1 MAFYYVKSGGTA
13 TGDAGRSATAR
24 TGSFAAMGTSAYYPS
39 IKAIFADQATTG
51 NTAIDGDTILVS
63 DLHSETYAGVNLS
76 LGSVSNYLIPSII
89 SVSDGDVST
98 YSKGAIV
105 EATSGRLELGSNVNF
120 KSGYFIKGLIFDCSG
135 ATSFDT
141 DNRYSRVEFIE
152 CDVNGS
158 SSVSLNIV
166 ESSWVDCNV
175 LGKLVYGSVNTFSGG
190 SLTVTWSYLASSNT
204 EWSLYGVDLTGSVGT
219 SKFSYGTTAKLE
231 NCKLYEFP
239 PVKYSAFRPLDSVIY
254 IGCGVGN
261 ESHSFAHLLFA
272 GEIISS
278 EIVYLNYKYD
288 GTNFLSGQMNS
299 NSYCSRGTPLRFK
312 LCEIPAQNL
321 AATDTTY
328 RVNLLLDTATKAT
341 LSDSDFFVEVKHN
354 SNTNLALGEAETSRN
369 TGLVSDATE
378 LTSSAETWQGTLPAE
393 YKTYQVDITLSAASL
408 NNVTN
413 GNVSV
418 WVNLATPNTDVY
430 VCPAVQIGT

>member
-13 TGDAGRSATAR
+13 TGDAGRSTTAR
-24 TGSFAAMGTSAYYPS
+24 TGSFAAMGASAYYPT
-39 IKAIFADQATTG
+39 IKSIFADQATTG
-51 NTAIDGDTILVS
+51 NTAVDGDTILVS
-63 DLHSETYAGVNLS
+63 DLHSESHAGVNLM

-89 SVSDGDVST
+89 SVSDSDVSV

-105 EATSGRLELGSNVNF
+105 EATSGKLELGSYVNF
-120 KSGYFIKGLIFDCSG
+120 KSGYFIKGLIFNCSG
-135 ATSFDT
+135 TTAFET
-141 DNRYSRVEFIE
+141 DNRYSKVEFIE

-158 SSVSLNIV
+158 SSASLYIS

-190 SLTVTWSYLASSNT
+190 SLTVTWSYLTSTYT
-204 EWSLYGVDLTGSVGT
+204 EWQLYGVDLSGSAGS
-219 SKFSYGTTAKLE
+219 SKFNYGCTVRLE

-239 PVKYSAFRPLDSVIY
+239 PVKSTAFRPLDSVSY

-261 ESHSFAHLLFA
+261 ESYSFAHLLFA
-272 GEIISS
+272 GEVISS

-288 GTNFLSGQMNS
+288 GANFLSGQMNS
-299 NSYCSRGTPLRFK
+299 NSSCSRGTPLRFK

-321 AATDTTY
+321 ATIDTTY

-341 LSDSDFFVEVKHN
+341 LSDSDFFIEVKHS
-354 SNTNLALGEAETSRN
+354 SNANLALGETETSRN
-369 TGLVSDATE
+369 TGLISDATE
-378 LTSSAETWQGTLPAE
+378 LTASAETWQGTLPATN
-393 YKTYQVDITLSAASL
+393 KAYQVDITLSAAQL
-408 NNVTN
+408 TNVTN
-413 GNVSV
+413 GNVTV